1 MLLFLVFLV
10 KVVLNMFACTLYVL
24 LCFER
29 GFDGEREVVAGAG
42 GDREE
47 GLMDVVVVIYRDML
61 RRPFTLLT
69 KLQIFKAGPSL
80 RPIYFII
87 ISEVN
92 NNKALPSISWKEK

>member
-1 MLLFLVFLV
+1 M
-10 KVVLNMFACTLYVL
+10 
-24 LCFER
+24 ER
-29 GFDGEREVVAGAG
+29 EREVVAGAG